1 MFNQWFSF
9 LLTNIAITLILHI
22 PKSNC
27 YNGKLKDQLM
37 KKKIVSLKCFLR
49 QHKEIGFHNVLR
61 LNRIH
66 GVISR
71 VLLGRGSNITDSLQR

>member
-1 MFNQWFSF
+1 
-9 LLTNIAITLILHI
+9 
-22 PKSNC
+22 
-27 YNGKLKDQLM
+27 M

-71 VLLGRGSNITDSLQR
+71 VLLGRGSNITDSLQRSLFVLILLIFLLAGPTDGPTDGPKD